1 MSIKFEKKKTIET
14 LPLTSSIKAFQNLQN
29 VS

>member
-1 MSIKFEKKKTIET
+1 MSIKFEKKTIKT